1 MELKSKLKE
10 LRMAHNMTQE
20 AVADRI
26 GVSSQTVSKWERGL
40 LSPDISLLPKIALLF
55 KCSIDSL
62 FDMEL
67 VWSIEH
73 RKEFGEK
80 IHALHERKDWD
91 GVYQA
96 WIREIEL
103 NPDHYGNYADVML
116 HVYRKKLYDKDRVE
130 KMLSLAEHAEKC
142 CTDDDKR
149 NEIYRIMLQLCSES
163 NDPAIREK
171 GKYYYKK
178 LPSLRH
184 SREVY
189 AKFVMEGEKYRAQ
202 VLKNIPCIVDLAE
215 WSIRQ
220 LILPEM
226 PPEEKLFYYQKA
238 AALWETVTDG
248 KYAGFYDPPLLSD
261 YAEIAKI
268 YVQLGQA
275 DRAEEYIDR
284 ILAAWERH
292 MTESGKENKSKI
304 MCSAAPGNSVP
315 LEQICKKL
323 LQYMISAPELA
334 AFKDKVTALQN
345 RYEEYAAQTRG
356 EANENYIFFDSRSFA
371 DGHAV
376 RFMRRHAR
384 SPAGH

>member
-1 MELKSKLKE
+1 MELKNKLKE
-10 LRMAHNMTQE
+10 LRVAHSMTQGD
-20 AVADRI
+20 VAEHL

-40 LSPDISLLPKIALLF
+40 LSPDITLLPKIALLF

-62 FDMEL
+62 FDMDL
-67 VWSIEH
+67 LWSIEH

-80 IHALHERKDWD
+80 IQALHEQKDWE

-130 KMLSLAEHAEKC
+130 KMISLAEHAEKC

-163 NDPAIREK
+163 KDPAIREK

-189 AKFVMEGEKYRAQ
+189 AKFVMDGEEYRSQ
-202 VLKNIPCIVDLAE
+202 VLKNIIYTVDLAE
-215 WSIRQ
+215 CSVRQ
-220 LILPEM
+220 LILPDM
-226 PPEEKLFYYQKA
+226 PPQEKLYYYQKA
-238 AALWETVTDG
+238 AALLETVLDG
-248 KYAGFYDPPLLSD
+248 KYAGFYDPPLMSD

-268 YVQLGQA
+268 HVQLGQTE
-275 DRAEEYIDR
+275 RAEEYINR
-284 ILAAWERH
+284 ILTALEKH
-292 MTESGKENKSKI
+292 MIESEKETKSQI
-304 MCSAAPGNSVP
+304 LYSTTLRNSVP
-315 LEQICKKL
+315 TEQICQKL
-323 LQYMISAPELA
+323 LQNMFDATEFEQ
-334 AFKDKVTALQN
+334 FKDAISNFMNCYQQK
-345 RYEEYAAQTRG
+345 
-356 EANENYIFFDSRSFA
+356 RS
-371 DGHAV
+371 G
-376 RFMRRHAR
+376 
-384 SPAGH
+384 G